1 MTLHEF
7 LEKTGL
13 ADRTLRKYHEEGLV
27 PQTGRDGR
35 YGELQYLRVMA
46 IPLLRGQGIR
56 GSLAL
61 RSALDAMTIEAL
73 RDLVDGESESETP
86 ASEMGARVDE
96 VGARG
101 DETAAAVSP
110 ALARTTQTGAS
121 FTETHVHIK
130 LRDGIVLDVRMPL
143 DEEGQAIVQKIA
155 SMFGLNASFG

>member
-13 ADRTLRKYHEEGLV
+13 ADRTLRKYHQEGLV

-35 YGELQYLRVMA
+35 YGELHYLRAMA
-46 IPLLRGQGIR
+46 IPLLRGQGIS
-56 GSLAL
+56 GSHAL
-61 RSALDAMTIEAL
+61 KNALDEMSIEDL
-73 RDLVDGESESETP
+73 RELVTGESESDAPT
-86 ASEMGARVDE
+86 SGTGAPPNV
-96 VGARG
+96 V
-101 DETAAAVSP
+101 AAPVSP
-110 ALARTTQTGAS
+110 MPAQTRQAGAS

-155 SMFGLNASFG
+155 SMFGFNASFG